1 MPSVKSLKS
10 RRVWIN
16 SVSFEEFSRG
26 CCGVVSE
33 LLGDYLNAQ
42 LGLQVE
48 YVCGEKDG
56 GSHAWVELKGVVIDI
71 TSDQFEGRPP
81 VYIAARDS
89 WYTSWEE
96 ESRHLAVHHPS
107 AWTYREE
114 REVLRAVLRVPDCPT
129 QTYRK
134 SLQQALR
141 KQSPQSGAMNS
152 LSKSKFANPHHLT
165 GKANSDHA
173 PYDGFQLHCSA
184 NPSCNPQAAYKR
196 LS

>member
-1 MPSVKSLKS
+1 MDHIHVAHAFRAELEKQKTLDQLPCHLKS
-10 RRVWIN
+10 
-16 SVSFEEFSRG
+16 FPRG

-114 REVLRAVLRVPDCPT
+114 REVLRAVLR
-129 QTYRK
+129 
-134 SLQQALR
+134 
-141 KQSPQSGAMNS
+141 GAG
-152 LSKSKFANPHHLT
+152 LP
-165 GKANSDHA
+165 NSD
-173 PYDGFQLHCSA
+173 L
-184 NPSCNPQAAYKR
+184 
-196 LS
+196 